1 MSHRMPFLVASFA
14 AAIVGFPALGD
25 GADRG
30 KHPEYYLGYSG
41 THWPQDYA
49 IMSGHC
55 DREAIATFA
64 DPHAGVLSSRSPR
77 DNRAAATLIGA
88 SVEDLI
94 GSDLGREID
103 DADRACLGHVL
114 EIGRS
119 GRRVVWDNAATGVH
133 FEMVPD
139 DGHSQIAGVCRD
151 FKLAARSSSGKSKR
165 HATACQHGPGLW
177 QLSQL

>member
-1 MSHRMPFLVASFA
+1 MTRRVPFVAVLLA
-14 AAIVGFPALGD
+14 AALTVPALSD
-25 GADRG
+25 GAGRG
-30 KHPEYYLGYSG
+30 KQPEYYLGYSG
-41 THWPQDYA
+41 THWPQDYNVMA
-49 IMSGHC
+49 GHC
-55 DREAIATFA
+55 DREAIASFA
-64 DPHAGVLSSRSPR
+64 DPRAGVLSTRSPR

-88 SVEDLI
+88 SIDELI
-94 GSDLGREID
+94 GSNLGREID

-119 GRRVVWDNAATGVH
+119 GHRVVWDNTATGVH

-139 DGHSQIAGVCRD
+139 DGHSWVAGVCRD

-165 HATACQHGPGLW
+165 HATACQHGAGLW